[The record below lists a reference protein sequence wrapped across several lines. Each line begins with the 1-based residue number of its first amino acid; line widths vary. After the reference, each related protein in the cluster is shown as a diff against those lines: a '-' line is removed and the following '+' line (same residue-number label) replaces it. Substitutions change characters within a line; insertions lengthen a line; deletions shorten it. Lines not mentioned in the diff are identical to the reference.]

1 MMSGAVVH
9 ALCGCGRGKRP
20 GVQNADDF
28 VCDIYSVYVYTSLN
42 KHIRTPHAK
51 MQCFDVLVSR
61 R

>member
-42 KHIRTPHAK
+42 KHT
-51 MQCFDVLVSR
+51 
-61 R
+61 